1 MTDLTHL
8 APRQE
13 YSSCRPAISNIGIDL
28 TASKLRKLFT
38 GPTYESFSNLTI
50 ISDVYRSFI
59 RNKTIFTMY
68 SLTQWISKPPGSFEI
83 HWVCQYLPKFHAYSG
98 HGKCNCLQDRPN
110 FHRSRAWQIIL
121 TFNTALCQVK
131 MSLYSTSEGEGFQP
145 LRHLGVGKW

>member
-38 GPTYESFSNLTI
+38 GPMYESFSNLTI

-68 SLTQWISKPPGSFEI
+68 SLTQWISKPPPGALKSTEYASTCHNFTGI
-83 HWVCQYLPKFHAYSG
+83 ADMVNATVY
-98 HGKCNCLQDRPN
+98 RPN
-110 FHRSRAWQIIL
+110 FHRCRVWHIVL
-121 TFNTALCQVK
+121 TFNTGL
-131 MSLYSTSEGEGFQP
+131 SG
-145 LRHLGVGKW
+145 